1 MTYTRW
7 LIPKNSS
14 HFIQEELASIPWPL
28 RNVVGTLAWYNIR
41 SALYGHGVGRHTVEE
56 VSEMVTEAINNLE
69 IKLAGTRI
77 GDETSDMWFFPKRG
91 PTELDASLYGI
102 LITVAT

>member
-1 MTYTRW
+1 M
-7 LIPKNSS
+7 
-14 HFIQEELASIPWPL
+14 
-28 RNVVGTLAWYNIR
+28 
-41 SALYGHGVGRHTVEE
+41 EE